1 MERDGVTNSMKNIY
15 VVERERDFSIQIF
28 RAERLL
34 KTIARDFFVVEIR
47 AVLNEG
53 SE

>member
-15 VVERERDFSIQIF
+15 VVERERDCTIQIT
-28 RAERLL
+28 RAYRLL
-34 KTIARDFFVVEIR
+34 KTIARNFFDVEIR
-47 AVLNEG
+47 AVVNDG